1 MKKISAILA
10 ASIAFMSAA
19 GAFGEETKSFDPE
32 IDYSQYPA
40 DVADTM
46 RTLPFEKARLFPKA
60 NRYPLA
66 EIGIDQASNLMM
78 YDGYTWSYVCSGP
91 QISRSIEEKVAKAVF
106 DEFSQKRM
114 TFKGLRK
121 KAEEAADVLSVD
133 FSDIEDALPVTGTE
147 QAKRYAEVVA
157 SGRVFQQMHVQVN
170 DPSNKFPDGQLM
182 PICNLLSSQGRR
194 DEFLGLMN
202 VQSRPVVVFK
212 F

>member
-10 ASIAFMSAA
+10 ASIAFISAVGA
-19 GAFGEETKSFDPE
+19 GAEETKSFDPE

-40 DVADTM
+40 DVAEIM

-91 QISRSIEEKVAKAVF
+91 QVLASVQREVAKA
-106 DEFSQKRM
+106 EFEKFSHGKV
-114 TFKGLRK
+114 TLKELRRQ
-121 KAEEAADVLSVD
+121 AEDTGD
-133 FSDIEDALPVTGTE
+133 DISDIDELPGTGMA
-147 QAKRYAEVVA
+147 QAKRYADVVA
-157 SGRVFQQMHVQVN
+157 SGRIFQQMHVQLN
-170 DPSNKFPDGQLM
+170 DPSNKFPGGHLM
-182 PICNLLSSQGRR
+182 PICNFLSSQGRR